1 MNHILE
7 ETAREYLRTN
17 LVKMPEG
24 WQFVF
29 RMMYGRKNGKRSV
42 EDTVAM
48 DINEVPREKLDWA
61 MQQSENSL
69 KKLEKVS

>member
-1 MNHILE
+1 
-7 ETAREYLRTN
+7 
-17 LVKMPEG
+17 MPEG

-61 MQQSENSL
+61 MQQAENSL